1 MRNLLALTTVCL
13 LILFGTVALNAQNDQ
28 AYPQY
33 GAQNAAPVASG
44 TQIPAG
50 TQLAIRTNEKI
61 DATQQDV
68 GHIYSGEVSQDAMG
82 PNGGVLIPKGS
93 PVELTIAN
101 VSSGTLGVQSNEAAL
116 ALHSISVNGRK
127 YLVASNEVNQGG
139 NNRGI
144 GANKRTAEM
153 TGGGALLGTVIGAV
167 AGGGKGAVLGGL
179 AGAGAGAA
187 AQVLTRGKNVQIP
200 AESVVTFKLDQP
212 VQLQ

>member
-13 LILFGTVALNAQNDQ
+13 LIIFGTVAINAQNDQ
-28 AYPQY
+28 ADPQY

-44 TQIPAG
+44 PQIPAG

-61 DATQQDV
+61 DATKDDI
-68 GHIYSGEVSQDAMG
+68 GHMYSGEISQDVMG

-127 YLVASNEVNQGG
+127 YLVASNEVTQG

-167 AGGGKGAVLGGL
+167 AGGGKGAALGGL
-179 AGAGAGAA
+179 AGAGAGAT